1 MIRWIVL
8 LVAGAFVWAA
18 CDFLIL
24 AISTARSGLGV
35 SGYGPPLML
44 AVVLFGSGV
53 FIIVKISLPK
63 RGHL

>member
-8 LVAGAFVWAA
+8 LVAGALVWAA

-35 SGYGPPLML
+35 SDYGPPLM
-44 AVVLFGSGV
+44 
-53 FIIVKISLPK
+53 
-63 RGHL
+63 